1 MPANW
6 GQLTRLIEGDD
17 NMMVSYMDP
26 FAQLSREFDKLFGAP
41 LQKTNYPPYN
51 VKKVNDDHFVMEFA
65 VAGFTKKEL
74 DVSVEKDILTVKGE
88 KLGNEDEYL
97 YKGIAT
103 RKFIR
108 SFQLPEYFEISS
120 ASAADGILYI
130 DLHRNMPEAYKKWH
144 IDIK

>member
-1 MPANW
+1 
-6 GQLTRLIEGDD
+6 
-17 NMMVSYMDP
+17 MVSYLDP
-26 FAQLSREFDKLFGAP
+26 FAQLSREFDKYFGAP

-65 VAGFTKKEL
+65 VAGFSKKEL
-74 DVSVEKDILTVKGE
+74 DVSVERDILTVKGE
-88 KLGNEDEYL
+88 KIGSEDEYL

-120 ASAADGILYI
+120 ASSADGILYI
-130 DLHRNMPEAYKKWH
+130 DLHRNMPEEYKKWH
-144 IDIK
+144 VEIK

>member
-1 MPANW
+1 M
-6 GQLTRLIEGDD
+6 IY
-17 NMMVSYMDP
+17 MMVSYMDP
-26 FAQLSREFDKLFGAP
+26 FAQLSREFDKFFGAP

-144 IDIK
+144 VEIK

>member
-1 MPANW
+1 
-6 GQLTRLIEGDD
+6 
-17 NMMVSYMDP
+17 MMVSYLDP
-26 FAQLSREFDKLFGAP
+26 FAQLSREFDKYFGAP

-51 VKKVNDDHFVMEFA
+51 VKKVSDDHFVMEFA

-74 DVSVEKDILTVKGE
+74 DVSVERDILTVKGE
-88 KLGNEDEYL
+88 KIGSEDEYL

-120 ASAADGILYI
+120 ASSADGILYI
-130 DLHRNMPEAYKKWH
+130 DLHRNMPEEYKKWH
-144 IDIK
+144 VEIK

>member
-1 MPANW
+1 
-6 GQLTRLIEGDD
+6 
-17 NMMVSYMDP
+17 MMVSYMDP
-26 FAQLSREFDKLFGAP
+26 FAQLSREFDKFFGAP

-144 IDIK
+144 VEIK